1 MVWSDSQIQPRWL
14 LGVDSAVKHTVLMR
28 VQGSPLSEI
37 EPAGAVGGTS
47 VDA

>member
-1 MVWSDSQIQPRWL
+1 
-14 LGVDSAVKHTVLMR
+14 LMR